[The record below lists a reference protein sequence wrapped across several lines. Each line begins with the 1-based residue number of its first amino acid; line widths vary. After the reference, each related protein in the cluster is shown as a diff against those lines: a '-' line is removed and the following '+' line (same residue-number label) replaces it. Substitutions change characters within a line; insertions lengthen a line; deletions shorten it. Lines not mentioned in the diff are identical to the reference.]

1 MISVHTRSKIK
12 CLFLVNPFVHKVSNP
27 FKLSPMIRFVLVVV
41 MDKSYCSMLIKISAN
56 HLCKPNFMEVFKDC
70 IQVLMEFKCLPQL
83 VLDSFIES
91 ELAISHK
98 CF

>member
-12 CLFLVNPFVHKVSNP
+12 CLFLVNLFVPKVSNP
-27 FKLSPMIRFVLVVV
+27 FKLLPMIRFVLVVE
-41 MDKSYCSMLIKISAN
+41 MDKSFYSMLIKISAN
-56 HLCKPNFMEVFKDC
+56 HLCKPNFMEVFKDY
-70 IQVLMEFKCLPQL
+70 IRVLTEFKCLPQL
-83 VLDSFIES
+83 ALDSFTES